1 MPISRGRLLND
12 QPVRA
17 TASPGLALFCC
28 GSHPPDESRRHS
40 SGLRL
45 VDRSHWGKDR
55 DDGVLG
61 TRKAHRVLETL
72 VRRVTSIAQNP
83 LPDRALC
90 SACHATPTASRNWM
104 SWVAPR
110 CLPRMTSSSGSDH
123 SHPQHWHR
131 ANGFAPFR

>member
-40 SGLRL
+40 LGLCL

-55 DDGVLG
+55 DKRNAHPDLG
-61 TRKAHRVLETL
+61 ARDLFETHI
-72 VRRVTSIAQNP
+72 T
-83 LPDRALC
+83 
-90 SACHATPTASRNWM
+90 
-104 SWVAPR
+104 
-110 CLPRMTSSSGSDH
+110 
-123 SHPQHWHR
+123 
-131 ANGFAPFR
+131 